1 MEMPKLSSKKVVTVA
16 QERCLFMRGSNC
28 NDLIVNVF
36 SVFGWWLLYYYI
48 LLYYILATLIQEV
61 FAAHSGFTVG
71 FSCGESIT

>member
-36 SVFGWWLLYYYI
+36 SVFGWWLLYYY
-48 LLYYILATLIQEV
+48 YYIIY
-61 FAAHSGFTVG
+61 
-71 FSCGESIT
+71 

>member
-1 MEMPKLSSKKVVTVA
+1 MVAYWRIKTMEMPKLSSKKVVTVA

-48 LLYYILATLIQEV
+48 LLYYILATYKRCLQHIV
-61 FAAHSGFTVG
+61 VLL
-71 FSCGESIT
+71 